1 MMPAWLVS
9 LLSMEV
15 LLLAKP
21 YSSFQIEP
29 AEGSLAGGTWITVVF
44 DGLDRSILY
53 HNNGSQLEIDLVS
66 VAIPT
71 LRIPCDVSPVFLF
84 ADLPVVTCQTRSLS
98 SEAHAGPYSVEIS
111 FGEQVLATPC
121 PGSLDSCTFKF
132 SKDQTPVLYQVFPA
146 SGVPGA
152 VVHVYGR
159 VITNW
164 LETFDPDVDYIE
176 SPLILEAGG
185 DKWLTPCSL
194 INRQTGS
201 CFPIQEEHGL
211 GTVQCRV
218 EGDYIGSQN
227 VSFSVFNKGRSM
239 VHKEAWLISAKQELF
254 LYQTY
259 PEILS
264 VFPKVGSLG
273 GRTDIIITG
282 DFFDP
287 SARVTIAGIPCDIR
301 HVSPRKIECTTR
313 APGNEARLTAPQ
325 AGNRGLRFE
334 VGDATKDEEL
344 TEATPG
350 YRWQIVPN
358 ASSPS
363 GFWSKE
369 GRPFRARLS
378 GFFVAP
384 EINNYT
390 FWIQADS
397 QASLC
402 FSSSEEPRTKV
413 EVASVGVG
421 TADWLDSWE
430 QIRHEG
436 SWHQKTAK
444 LELQGGAKYYLEA
457 EQHGIAPSRGMRI
470 GVQIHNTW
478 LNPDVVNTYLLE
490 KHQIRARAQRLPDIQ
505 VLNVSGKGNF
515 FLTWG
520 NVSSQPVPANAT
532 AQQIQTTI
540 EELLMVKCNLEPLSA
555 RVLLRLGF
563 EQGLEGSRSDGVLT
577 SSTEPFCGR
586 FSLGQLGHLTLI
598 PEALD
603 KGYQLDRYPYLCL
616 AYRGHMNKTLG
627 VTVSFLSGFQNIT
640 KNITCDWNLTDLH
653 PESWQFTCINLW
665 DTCVRHSEDLQ
676 SSLANTPLLVHRIDI
691 RPMVPEAGLLYV
703 DEIILADTNVTVSQ
717 ADSGIPCPG
726 GNVVESVSVVGVP
739 PVYTIASWLAGCG
752 SELPLI
758 TACYVSTEETGDGSE
773 LVEVTAQRLQR
784 TSPPL
789 GGHFF
794 LYLSDTVIPD
804 VPVHMS
810 ARQLHK
816 LLQDS
821 ADESTSG
828 YVNAGDFTVT
838 EDLNS
843 CYEHVWTLSWTTQI
857 GDLPNFIRVSDQNL
871 TGVSPAV
878 TARVVHDGG
887 VFLGPIFGDMLATA
901 NQQTQVAVQV
911 NDIPAYCSGSCS
923 FQYQQESTPSVDHVC
938 YSLGNDV
945 SLLVHFTGTGFPR
958 DPQFLQVTV
967 NKTSCEVIFS
977 NETNVACELALLPV
991 GEHRIFML
999 VIPSGLAV
1007 NASGE
1012 DLFLHVEPRLD
1023 AVEPSTAAEI
1033 GGQWVTLRGSSL
1045 EGVSLVLF
1053 GTQSCI
1059 IDVIRSNSQQI
1070 QCKVPPKGKDGYTV
1084 NVTVISGDHSTVLD
1098 RAFTYVSSLN
1108 PVIVSLS
1115 RNRSNIA
1122 GGEILFL
1129 GMSLLVN
1136 YTDLDV
1142 QIYVQDASSQVLS
1155 QTVWGLEVVL
1165 PPLVP
1170 GIHAISAFINGVS
1183 IHSQGVDL
1191 HIQYLTEVFSV
1202 EPCSGSL
1209 LGGTLL
1215 GLSGTGLGRDP
1226 ALIRVLVDSHPCDIV
1241 NVTEV
1246 NIWCET
1252 PPAVLPPRA
1261 DVLTVPASVE
1271 IWAGNTS
1278 FFHGPSLVGKG
1289 FTFTYEAAT
1298 TPVVTAMWG
1307 EFRNN
1312 SVRFYVK
1319 GNNISDSV
1327 ILLGS
1332 LKCDLEVQVFGDHM
1346 NLSGCSFP
1354 LHSLEARVYTLQVR
1368 HKRMGF
1374 ANMSV
1379 VPQKFELSP
1388 QIIAI
1393 FPTHGSKC
1401 GGTILTV
1408 KGMAFSSRRRS
1419 VHVDIS
1425 GPFACMIL
1433 SLEDHTVLC
1442 QTSFVG
1448 DQFSESS
1455 LALNITV
1462 LVNGLTSKCE
1472 GNCTF
1477 FIEEAA
1483 TPIVDA
1489 LTISISGSLTMVL
1502 MRGRRLGTT
1511 ADEPIAFVDDQLPCH
1526 TTFFNTSHVACQ
1538 IRDLAPGFHYLSAV
1552 HTSAG
1557 YACLNSVSR
1566 NFFIVPQVL
1575 DYFPKDFSIHGGS
1588 LLTIKATV
1596 LRGWKATVVYVG
1608 RQVCLTANISSEFIQ
1623 CIVPA
1628 GNGSAALEV
1637 DVDGV
1642 LYHIGFVDYSSI
1654 FTPELL
1660 SVSQSKDILTF
1671 TVARIS
1677 GAANVDIFIGTSP
1690 CLGVAGNRTV
1700 LQCMVPLLP
1709 AGEYLV
1715 TGYDHSRG
1723 WASSTLILVLRAT
1736 VTSVTGNYGCLGGRL
1751 LHVLGAGF
1759 SPGNISAAVCG
1770 APCQVL
1776 ANATVSAFSCLV
1788 LPLDVSLAFLCN
1800 LRHAEDSCQ
1809 VRSPTYL
1816 QCDLTISMGT
1826 ERLPGSWPYIYLCE
1840 ESSLILF
1847 EPNHWAE
1854 SVSPSFSGLFL
1865 SPKVER
1871 DEVLI
1876 YNSSCNITM
1885 ETEAEMECETPKQ
1898 PITTKITE
1906 IQKSWGQNTQ
1916 GNFSFQFCRRWSRP
1930 HSWFSQRVPH
1940 DGDSVTVETGHLL
1953 LLDANTSFLN
1963 ALHIKGGKLIFMEPG
1978 PIELRAH
1985 SILITDGGELRIG
1998 SEDKPFQGKAQI
2010 KIYGSVHS
2018 TPFFP
2023 YGVKF
2028 LAVRNGTLSLHG
2040 SVPEVTVTYLQAAA
2054 HAGDTVL
2061 ALGEA
2066 VDWHPGDEVVITSG
2080 MTVEGAEATEE
2091 VVVVE
2096 TVRNADLHLRNP
2108 LRYSYNFRENW
2119 VAGENH
2125 ILKATVALL
2134 SRNII
2139 IQGNLTLE
2147 RAKLLN
2153 SCQEANTAEG
2163 NLKHCLYSKSEKML
2177 GARDLG
2183 ARVIIQSFPEEPSLV
2198 KLKGLQ
2204 FRNLGQAF
2212 HKHLSSLTLVG
2223 AMRGSYLQSC
2233 SVWDSFSRGLSMHR
2247 TWGLKVDSNIFYKIV
2262 GHAML
2267 LGATLV
2273 HSFQSS
2279 FFPVLHGFCT
2289 SLPCLSMTVAHVEH
2303 SLSRTPPGSYLDRRF
2318 STSEN
2323 VTGRKNG
2330 WWEQGSTIRNN
2341 VIISVSGAEGLSSS
2355 EMLAPAGIYTFSPTN
2370 VIEGNRV
2377 CAAGYGYVF
2386 HLVTSQTLQAPLLSF
2401 NRNTAHSCTR
2411 YGLLVYPKFQPPWN
2425 NETGFT
2431 LFQNFMVWGST
2442 GGAQIFRSTNL
2453 HLKNFQV
2460 YACRDFGIDILESD
2474 VNTLITDSFL
2484 LGHFT
2489 HKGSLC
2495 MSAGIKTPQRWE
2507 LTISNTTFVNF
2518 DLNCVAIR
2526 TCSGCSQGQG
2536 GFTVKTRQLK
2546 FVNSSNLVAF
2556 PFPHAA
2562 VLEDLDGSLSGKN
2575 GSHVLASMET
2585 LSDTCLTNAS
2595 FSQIV
2600 SGSVCGEAVLF
2611 HRMSIALAN
2620 SLNVPKNLTMTDSS
2634 NKTITVNYVED
2645 TLSNYYGWI
2654 ALLLDQETYLL
2665 QFEGPWMNRSLQ
2677 YSATFDS
2684 FAPGNHLLIMHR
2696 DLPPYSDILLRCGSQ
2711 VGQSLP
2717 SHPLPSQDRACDW
2730 FFNRQLR
2737 QLTYLVSG
2745 EGQVKVFLQLKHG
2758 APPSVSAS
2766 TSVPES
2772 ASRWSFPETWQDV
2785 EKGWGG
2791 YNHTIPGPG
2800 DDVLILPRIGLRTF
2814 YILAKPSTMKLHL
2827 QLLNFLSPNF
2837 QPSLMQ
2843 VCSTESGSRLILRG
2857 AWMKNLDK
2865 TVLVDTDLP
2874 VLRCLY
2880 VMGTLDFPVDRSNVL
2895 SVACLLIAGG
2905 ELKVGTLENPLEKDQ
2920 RLLIFLRA
2928 SEGIFCDH
2936 FEGIHVDPGT
2946 IGVYGKLRLYSA
2958 YPKKSWVHLG
2968 ADIAPGNEKIIV
2980 HNAVDWQPH
2989 DTIVLSSSSYE
3000 AHEAEVLTV
3009 KEVKG
3014 HHIRIYERLKHRHI
3028 GSAHIMED
3036 GQQVH
3041 LAAEVGLL
3049 TRNIRIQPD
3058 SPCSGRLLVGS
3069 FRKSSGE
3076 DFSGVLQLLNVE
3088 IQNMGMPL
3096 YSSIEFTGVSAGS
3109 WVISSTVHQSCSV
3122 GIHAS
3127 SSHGVI
3133 LNDNVVFCTNGHGI
3147 DVEGQNYS
3155 LTNNLVILTMQ
3166 SANSSPWVA
3175 GIKVNYAEDI
3185 ILHGNVV
3192 AGSERLG
3199 FHVSGHGCSSEVLW
3213 SDNVVHSSLH
3223 GLHLYKKH
3231 ESNNCTG
3238 VSGFMAFK
3246 NFDYGAMVQTENS
3259 VDIQNITLVDN
3270 TVGLLAITYVSSALL
3285 SSVSTVQITLRNSVI
3300 VATSSSFD
3308 CIHDR
3313 KAPQSANWTS
3323 ADRAPSNPR
3332 GGRIGILW
3340 PVSASEPSGW
3350 PQEPWHKVRSSHSV
3364 PGIMK
3369 LQDVTFSGFVKSCYS
3384 NDLDVCILP
3393 NEYSTGVMFPITTER
3408 TRMLRI
3414 KDKNKFYFPLLQSS
3428 RDLVGTICPTLDCEY
3443 PRKYLFTD
3451 LDGRTLGLPPPVSVF
3466 PRTEEEWTG
3475 SFLNTGIWY
3484 WFLNSQE
3491 IYCIS
3496 REEQKCT
3503 FRAVIQG
3510 FFCKETEHAVLILD
3524 NVDATWTIPKS
3535 HPLVSVTNGF
3545 VDTFSIVKDSDL
3557 CSPTSSLST
3566 FYSILPTKQMTK
3578 VCFPDQTPRFLRFL
3592 LLGNRR
3598 ASKLILAVFYN
3609 EIQSP
3614 HVFLDKSFIPPT
3626 PLESAFSLLAEPAGA
3641 NYFDIMNNLLYVV
3654 LQGEEP
3660 VEIYSSISIHLAL
3673 TVTFSVLE
3681 KGWERAMLESLT
3693 DFFQIDPNQIR
3704 LTLEMPGNKET
3715 LEVIANSEGKRNRNC
3730 PTVTC
3735 GGPSIRYGQRRPL
3748 MAEMTSLKTTPATTL
3763 ETFSKVIVIEIG
3775 DLPNIRNSEP
3785 IQSLPS
3791 NRLQRLVNQ
3800 VITAQQTG
3808 ALENVLGMTVG
3819 ALLVTQSKGV
3829 TGYRNASSLITRNL
3843 IFTRPSE
3850 LSILVQPSDGEVGIE
3865 LPIQPRLVF
3874 LDEKNERVETLGLPA
3889 EPWIISVSLEGAS
3902 ESMLKGCTQAE
3913 TRDGYVTFSRL
3924 AVLISGS
3931 NWHLVFTVISPP
3943 AGTNF
3948 TARSKAFA
3956 VLPVASKER
3965 STIIL
3970 ALSLCSV
3977 TSWVALSCL
3986 VCCWLKKNKTRNMR
4000 MKVMQGM
4007 QSQFPRHSMDG
4018 VSKRKVSRL
4027 AVPEERT
4034 ATPAPKIPRITCVP
4048 GPLAQQLTLQEP
4060 GNWQEAQQQLLR
4072 YQLAGHNQLL
4082 LSRPDLRQERKQGQ
4096 EPSQLDKGSDCTG
4109 LAQEKDT
4116 CVPTEAFYLHPAPPE
4131 TIQ

>member
-1 MMPAWLVS
+1 MMPAWLIS
-9 LLSMEV
+9 LLSMEI

-53 HNNGSQLEIDLVS
+53 PNNGSQLEIDLVN
-66 VAIPT
+66 VAVPA
-71 LRIPCDVSPVFLF
+71 LRIPCDVSATFV
-84 ADLPVVTCQTRSLS
+84 DSPVVTCQTRSLPS
-98 SEAHAGPYSVEIS
+98 DAHAGPYSLEIRS
-111 FGEQVLATPC
+111 GEQVLGSPC

-132 SKDQTPVLYQVFPA
+132 SKEQTPVLYQVNPA
-146 SGVPGA
+146 SGVPGE

-159 VITNW
+159 VITDR
-164 LETFDPDVDYIE
+164 LETFDPNVDYME
-176 SPLILEAGG
+176 SPLILEAGA

-194 INRQTGS
+194 INWQTGS

-227 VSFSVFNKGRSM
+227 VSFSVFNKGRST

-254 LYQTY
+254 LYQTH

-273 GRTDIIITG
+273 GSTGLTITG

-287 SARVTIAGIPCDIR
+287 SAQVTIAGVPCDIR
-301 HVSPRKIECTTR
+301 HVSPRKIECITR
-313 APGNEARLTAPQ
+313 APGKGARLTAPQ
-325 AGNRGLRFE
+325 AGNRGLLFE
-334 VGDATKDEEL
+334 VGDATKDVEL

-378 GFFVAP
+378 GFFMAP
-384 EINNYT
+384 ETNNYT

-397 QASLC
+397 QASLF

-421 TADWLDSWE
+421 TADWFDSWE
-430 QIRHEG
+430 LHGNEG
-436 SWHQKTAK
+436 SGHQKTSK
-444 LELQGGAKYYLEA
+444 VELQGGAKYYLEA
-457 EQHGIAPSRGMRI
+457 EQHGKAPSRGMRI

-490 KHQIRARAQRLPDIQ
+490 KHQIRAQAQKLPEIQ

-520 NVSSQPVPANAT
+520 NASSQPIPANAT

-540 EELLMVKCNLEPLSA
+540 EELLVVKCNLAPLSA

-586 FSLGQLGHLTLI
+586 FSLGQLQHLILI
-598 PEALD
+598 PEAAS

-616 AYRGHMNKTLG
+616 AYRGRMNRTLD
-627 VTVSFLSGFQNIT
+627 VTVSFLFGFQNIM
-640 KNITCDWNLTDLH
+640 KNITCAWSLTEPQ
-653 PESWQFTCINLW
+653 PESWQFTCLDLW
-665 DTCVRHSEDLQ
+665 DTCVCHSEDLQ

-691 RPMVPEAGLLYV
+691 RPVVPETGLLYV
-703 DEIILADTNVTVSQ
+703 DEIILADTNVSVSQ
-717 ADSGIPCPG
+717 ADSGIARPG
-726 GNVVESVSVVGVP
+726 GNMVESVSVVGAP
-739 PVYTIASWLAGCG
+739 PVYSIALWLAGCG

-758 TACYVSTEETGDGSE
+758 TACFVPAQGPGEESE

-794 LYLSDTVIPD
+794 LHLSDTMIPD

-816 LLQDS
+816 LLQDN

-828 YVNAGDFTVT
+828 YLDASDFTVT

-843 CYEHVWTLSWTTQI
+843 CYEHVWTLSWTTEI

-871 TGVSPAV
+871 TGVNPTI
-878 TARVVHDGG
+878 TARVVYDGG

-911 NDIPAYCSGSCS
+911 NDIPAHCSGSCS
-923 FQYQQESTPSVDHVC
+923 FQYQQESTPSVDYVW
-938 YSLGNDV
+938 YSLGSDAN
-945 SLLVHFTGTGFPR
+945 LLVHFTGTGFPR
-958 DPQFLQVTV
+958 DAQFLQVTV

-991 GEHRIFML
+991 GAHQIFML
-999 VIPSGLAV
+999 VRPSGLAV

-1012 DLFLHVEPRLD
+1012 GLFLCVEPRVD

-1033 GGQWVTLRGSSL
+1033 GGQWVILRGSSL

-1053 GTQSCI
+1053 GTQSCV
-1059 IDVIRSNSQQI
+1059 IDVIRSNSRQI
-1070 QCKVPPKGKDGYTV
+1070 QCKVPPRGKDGYTV
-1084 NVTVISGDHSTVLD
+1084 NVTVINGDHTKVLV

-1115 RNRSNIA
+1115 RNRSSIA

-1129 GMSLLVN
+1129 GMALLEN

-1142 QIYVQDASSQVLS
+1142 QIHVQDTSAQVLS
-1155 QTVWGLEVVL
+1155 QTSWRLEVVL
-1165 PPLVP
+1165 PPLLP
-1170 GIHAISAFINGVS
+1170 GTHVISMFINGVN
-1183 IHSQGVDL
+1183 IRSQGVDL
-1191 HIQYLTEVFSV
+1191 HIQYLTEVFSM
-1202 EPCSGSL
+1202 EPHSGSL

-1215 GLSGTGLGRDP
+1215 SLSGAGLGRDP
-1226 ALIRVLVDSHPCDIV
+1226 ALIRVLVDNRPCDIV
-1241 NVTEV
+1241 NLTEV

-1252 PPAVLPPRA
+1252 PPALLPPRA
-1261 DVLTVPASVE
+1261 HVLTVPASVE

-1278 FFHGPSLVGKG
+1278 SFHGPSLVAKG
-1289 FTFTYEAAT
+1289 FTFTYDVAA
-1298 TPVVTAMWG
+1298 TPVVTAMW
-1307 EFRNN
+1307 EELRNN
-1312 SVRFYVK
+1312 SVRFYVE
-1319 GNNISDSV
+1319 GNNLSDSV
-1327 ILLGS
+1327 ILLRS
-1332 LKCDLEVQVFGDHM
+1332 LRCDLEVQYFGESM
-1346 NLSGCSFP
+1346 NLSECSLP
-1354 LHSLEARVYTLQVR
+1354 LHGLEAGVYTLQVR

-1374 ANMSV
+1374 ANMSA

-1393 FPTHGSKC
+1393 FPTHASKC
-1401 GGTILTV
+1401 GGTVLTV
-1408 KGMAFSSRRRS
+1408 KGTAFSSRRRS
-1419 VHVDIS
+1419 VHVDLS
-1425 GPFACMIL
+1425 GPYACIIL
-1433 SLEDHTVLC
+1433 SLEDDTVLC
-1442 QTSFVG
+1442 QISFVG
-1448 DQFSESS
+1448 DQFSETS

-1462 LVNGLTSKCE
+1462 LVNGMASKCE
-1472 GNCTF
+1472 ENCTL
-1477 FIEEAA
+1477 FIEEAT
-1483 TPIVDA
+1483 TPTVDA
-1489 LTISISGSLTMVL
+1489 LTVSISGSLTTVL
-1502 MRGRRLGTT
+1502 MRGQRLGTT
-1511 ADEPIAFVDDQLPCH
+1511 ADEPIAFMDDQLPCH
-1526 TTFFNTSHVACQ
+1526 TTFFNTSYVACQ
-1538 IRDLAPGFHYLSAV
+1538 MRDLAPGFHYLSAV

-1557 YACLNSVSR
+1557 YACFNSFSR
-1566 NFFIVPQVL
+1566 NFFIMPQVF

-1588 LLTIKATV
+1588 LLTIKGTA
-1596 LRGWKATVVYVG
+1596 LRGRKATFVYIG
-1608 RQVCLTANISSEFIQ
+1608 QQACLTVNISSELIQ
-1623 CIVPA
+1623 CIAPA
-1628 GNGSAALEV
+1628 GNGSVILEI

-1642 LYHIGFVDYSSI
+1642 LYHMGFVDYSST

-1660 SVSQSKDILTF
+1660 SVSWSHDILTF

-1677 GAANVDIFIGTSP
+1677 GAANVDILIGTSP

-1700 LQCMVPLLP
+1700 LRCMAPLLS

-1736 VTSVTGNYGCLGGRL
+1736 VTSVTKNYGCLGGRL

-1788 LPLDVSLAFLCN
+1788 LPLDVSLAFLCD
-1800 LRHAEDSCQ
+1800 LRHAEDSCG
-1809 VRSPTYL
+1809 VSSPTYL
-1816 QCDLTISMGT
+1816 QCDLTVSMGT
-1826 ERLPGSWPYIYLCE
+1826 ERLPGSWPYVYLCE
-1840 ESSLILF
+1840 ESSLCLS
-1847 EPNHWAE
+1847 EPDHRAE
-1854 SVSPSFSGLFL
+1854 SAFPSFSGLFL

-1885 ETEAEMECETPKQ
+1885 ETEAEMECETPNQ
-1898 PITTKITE
+1898 PITAKITE

-1930 HSWFSQRVPH
+1930 HSWFPQRVPH
-1940 DGDSVTVETGHLL
+1940 DGDSVTVETSHLL
-1953 LLDANTSFLN
+1953 LLDVNTSFLN
-1963 ALHIKGGKLIFMEPG
+1963 SLHIKGGKLIFMEPG

-1985 SILITDGGELRIG
+1985 SILITDGGELHIG
-1998 SEDKPFQGKAQI
+1998 SEDRPFQGEAWI
-2010 KIYGSVHS
+2010 KLYGSAHS

-2040 SVPEVTVTYLQAAA
+2040 SVPEVTVTYLRAAA

-2061 ALGEA
+2061 ALEEA
-2066 VDWHPGDEVVITSG
+2066 VDWHSGDEAVITNG

-2096 TVRNADLHLRNP
+2096 TVHNADLHLRNP
-2108 LRYSYNFRENW
+2108 LRYSYNFIQNW

-2147 RAKLLN
+2147 GVKVLN

-2177 GARDLG
+2177 GTRDLG

-2198 KLKGLQ
+2198 KLKGVQ
-2204 FRNLGQAF
+2204 FRDLGQSF

-2233 SVWDSFSRGLSMHR
+2233 SVWGSFSRGLSMHR

-2262 GHAML
+2262 GHAL
-2267 LGATLV
+2267 LL
-2273 HSFQSS
+2273 
-2279 FFPVLHGFCT
+2279 
-2289 SLPCLSMTVAHVEH
+2289 
-2303 SLSRTPPGSYLDRRF
+2303 GSYLDRRF
-2318 STSEN
+2318 SINET

-2355 EMLAPAGIYTFSPTN
+2355 EMLAPAGIYTFSLTN

-2401 NRNTAHSCTR
+2401 NWNTAHSCTR

-2425 NETGFT
+2425 NDTGFI
-2431 LFQNFMVWGST
+2431 LFQNFMVWASA
-2442 GGAQIFRSTNL
+2442 GGAQIFRSNNL
-2453 HLKNFQV
+2453 HLRNFQV

-2474 VNTLITDSFL
+2474 ANTLITDSFL

-2495 MSAGIKTPQRWE
+2495 MSAGIKTPKRQE

-2585 LSDTCLTNAS
+2585 LSDICLANAS

-2611 HRMSIALAN
+2611 HCMSIGLAN
-2620 SLNVPKNLTMTDSS
+2620 SLDVPKNLTITDIR
-2634 NKTITVNYVED
+2634 NKTATVNYVDD
-2645 TLSNYYGWI
+2645 TLSNYYGWM
-2654 ALLLDQETYLL
+2654 ALLLDQETYVL
-2665 QFEGPWMNRSLQ
+2665 QFEGPWMDRSLE

-2684 FAPGNHLLIMHR
+2684 FAPGNHLLLMHR
-2696 DLPPYSDILLRCGSQ
+2696 DLPPYPDILIRCGSR

-2745 EGQVKVFLQLKHG
+2745 DGQVKVFLQVKHG
-2758 APPSVSAS
+2758 TPPTVSAS

-2772 ASRWSFPETWQDV
+2772 ALKWSLPETWQDV

-2800 DDVLILPRIGLRTF
+2800 DDVLILP
-2814 YILAKPSTMKLHL
+2814 
-2827 QLLNFLSPNF
+2827 N
-2837 QPSLMQ
+2837 
-2843 VCSTESGSRLILRG
+2843 
-2857 AWMKNLDK
+2857 K

-2874 VLRCLY
+2874 VLRRLY
-2880 VMGTLDFPVDRSNVL
+2880 VMGTLEFPVDRSNVL

-2920 RLLIFLRA
+2920 RLLILLRA
-2928 SEGIFCDH
+2928 SEKIFCDH
-2936 FEGIHVDPGT
+2936 FEGIRVDPGT
-2946 IGVYGKLRLYSA
+2946 IGVYGKLRLHSA

-2968 ADIAPGNEKIIV
+2968 ADIAPGNERIIV
-2980 HNAVDWQPH
+2980 HDAVDWQPH
-2989 DTIVLSSSSYE
+2989 DKIVLSSSSYE
-3000 AHEAEVLTV
+3000 PHEVEVLTV
-3009 KEVKG
+3009 KEVKD

-3036 GQQVH
+3036 GQQIR

-3058 SPCSGRLLVGS
+3058 SSCRGRLLVGS
-3069 FRKSSGE
+3069 FRTSSRE
-3076 DFSGVLQLLNVE
+3076 DFSGILQLLNVE
-3088 IQNMGMPL
+3088 IQGMGSL
-3096 YSSIEFTGVSAGS
+3096 LHSSIELTGVSAGS
-3109 WVISSTVHQSCSV
+3109 WVISSTIHQSCSV
-3122 GIHAS
+3122 GLHAS
-3127 SSHGVI
+3127 SSHGMI
-3133 LNDNVVFCTNGHGI
+3133 LNNNIVFGTNGHGI
-3147 DVEGQNYS
+3147 DVEGWNYS

-3166 SANSSPWVA
+3166 SANSLPWVA
-3175 GIKVNYAEDI
+3175 GIKVNCAEDI

-3199 FHVSGHGCSSEVLW
+3199 FHVSGHRCSSEVPW

-3223 GLHLYKKH
+3223 GLHLYKNH
-3231 ESNNCTG
+3231 EPNNCTG
-3238 VSGFMAFK
+3238 VSGFLAFK

-3270 TVGLLAITYVSSALL
+3270 TVGLLAIVYASSAPL

-3313 KAPQSANWTS
+3313 KAPQSANWTTT
-3323 ADRAPSNPR
+3323 DRAPSNPR

-3340 PVSASEPSGW
+3340 PVSASEPNGW
-3350 PQEPWHKVRSSHSV
+3350 PQEPWHKVRSGHSV

-3369 LQDVTFSGFVKSCYS
+3369 LQDVTFSSFVKSCYS
-3384 NDLDVCILP
+3384 DDLDVCILP
-3393 NEYSTGVMFPITTER
+3393 NEYSTGVMYPIAAER

-3414 KDKNKFYFPLLQSS
+3414 KDKNKFYFPPLQSS
-3428 RDLVGTICPTLDCEY
+3428 KGLVGTTCPALDCEY

-3475 SFLNTGIWY
+3475 SFLNTGI
-3484 WFLNSQE
+3484 F
-3491 IYCIS
+3491 

-3503 FRAVIQG
+3503 FRAMTQG
-3510 FFCKETEHAVLILD
+3510 FFCKQTEHALLIVN
-3524 NVDATWTIPKS
+3524 NVDVTWTIPKS
-3535 HPLVSVTNGF
+3535 YPLVSITNGF
-3545 VDTFSIVKDSDL
+3545 VDTFNIVKDSTS
-3557 CSPTSSLST
+3557 CSPTTSLST
-3566 FYSILPTKQMTK
+3566 FYSILPIRQMTK
-3578 VCFPDQTPRFLRFL
+3578 VCFPELTPPFLRFL

-3614 HVFLDKSFIPPT
+3614 RVFLDKSFIPPT
-3626 PLESAFSLLAEPAGA
+3626 PVESAFSLLDEAAGA

-3654 LQGEEP
+3654 LQGEEL
-3660 VEIYSSISIHLAL
+3660 VEIRSSVSIHLAL

-3681 KGWERAMLESLT
+3681 KGWRRAMLESLT
-3693 DFFQIDPNQIR
+3693 GFFQIDPNQIR
-3704 LTLEMPGNKET
+3704 LVLEIPGNKET
-3715 LEVIANSEGKRNRNC
+3715 LEAIANSEGKRKRNC

-3735 GGPSIRYGQRRPL
+3735 GGPTSRYGQRRPL
-3748 MAEMTSLKTTPATTL
+3748 MTEMTSFRIIPVTTL
-3763 ETFSKVIVIEIG
+3763 ETFSKVIVVEIG
-3775 DLPNIRNSEP
+3775 DLPNIRNSELF
-3785 IQSLPS
+3785 QSLSS
-3791 NRLQRLVNQ
+3791 NRLQKLAHQ

-3808 ALENVLGMTVG
+3808 ALENVLGMTVE
-3819 ALLVTQSKGV
+3819 ALLVTQSEGV
-3829 TGYRNASSLITRNL
+3829 TGYRNASSLITGNL
-3843 IFTRPSE
+3843 IYTRPSE

-3865 LPIQPRLVF
+3865 LPVQPRLVF
-3874 LDEKNERVETLGLPA
+3874 LDEKNERVESLGIPS

-3902 ESMLKGCTQAE
+3902 ESVLKGCTQVE

-3931 NWHLVFTVISPP
+3931 NWHLVFTVTSPP
-3943 AGTNF
+3943 GTNF
-3948 TARSKAFA
+3948 TARSKTFA
-3956 VLPVASKER
+3956 VFPVASKER

-3977 TSWVALSCL
+3977 ASWVSLSCL
-3986 VCCWLKKNKTRNMR
+3986 VCCWFKKSKTRKIKPEDISESQAKEHKNTHISSKPRRLQVKTAKEDTLMGEDMR

-4007 QSQFPRHSMDG
+4007 QSQFPQPSMDG
-4018 VSKRKVSRL
+4018 VSKRKVSRRAL
-4027 AVPEERT
+4027 SEERT

-4048 GPLAQQLTLQEP
+4048 GALAQQLTLQEP
-4060 GNWQEAQQQLLR
+4060 GNWQEARQQLLR
-4072 YQLAGHNQLL
+4072 YQLAGRDQMLL
-4082 LSRPDLRQERKQGQ
+4082 LCPDLRHERQQGQ
-4096 EPSQLDKGSDCTG
+4096 EPRQLNKGSGCTG
-4109 LAQEKDT
+4109 LSQEKAA
-4116 CVPTEAFYLHPAPPE
+4116 CVPTETFCLHTTPPE